1 MIEVNSKLRPRDTS
15 TSVSVRPEFI
25 DSRASKKMKRW
36 RDLIESKVQKSQKE
50 TTIDGVEDSIL
61 KEYIPSRPKFYQN
74 LNISQE

>member
-36 RDLIESKVQKSQKE
+36 RDLIESKVQKS
-50 TTIDGVEDSIL
+50 
-61 KEYIPSRPKFYQN
+61 
-74 LNISQE
+74 